1 MPLFAESQDQKCR
14 TACGVAVDVPN
25 VDQAVQHCACYLLY
39 DWIRHDLRVN
49 IRVAARQIQL
59 QVQITIICRMTAA
72 TIRVAQHMHNHKDRK
87 WWATVQSGFS
97 AGPFWYP
104 LN

>member
-59 QVQITIICRMTAA
+59 QVQITIICRITAI
-72 TIRVAQHMHNHKDRK
+72 IRVAQHMHNHKDESGG
-87 WWATVQSGFS
+87 QSYSQGS
-97 AGPFWYP
+97 AQDLSGTP
-104 LN
+104 